1 MWGVTF
7 ADLRFRY
14 RQFLIAVIGAGVVLA
29 MAMLLSGLVGGF
41 GAEIDRTVQGVGAQ
55 WWVLSDNAHGRIT
68 GGSLFPVAEAQAISQ
83 APGVTRAAPLAVLA
97 GQVARINGASKTVY
111 VFGVQL
117 GDMGDPTVTAGRAL
131 SANGQVVSDVVAGA
145 GVGSRILVGSKS
157 FVVVGEVANRTMQ
170 GGLPVLYLTLHDAQ
184 ELALGGRPL
193 ATAVVTRGKPSAV
206 PAGLA
211 VLSNQGVQQ
220 STLEQMAG
228 AISSI
233 NNSKIIM
240 WVVAAIIVAAL
251 LYVSALQRVRDFAV
265 LKALGSSSFA
275 LYGSLAV
282 QSVVVTLLAAGLAM
296 ILVNFMGGVFKQP
309 VVIPAAAYASLP
321 AIAVGIGLISSL
333 VGARRAMSADPAAAF
348 GG

>member
-14 RQFLIAVIGAGVVLA
+14 RQFLIAVVGAGVVLA
-29 MAMLLSGLVGGF
+29 MALLLSGLVGGF

-55 WWVLSDNAHGRIT
+55 WWVLSDSAHGRIT
-68 GGSLFPVAEAQAISQ
+68 GAGLFPAIEAGAILQ
-83 APGVTRAAPLAVLA
+83 APGVARAAPLAVIA
-97 GQVARINGASKTVY
+97 GQVARINGASMTVY

-117 GDMGDPTVTAGRAL
+117 GDMGDPSVTSGRAL
-131 SANGQVVSDVVAGA
+131 SGDGQVVSDVVAGA
-145 GVGSRILVGSKS
+145 AVGTRIQVGSKH
-157 FVVVGEVANRTMQ
+157 FIVVGQVANRTMQ
-170 GGLPVLYLTLHDAQ
+170 GGLPVLYMTLHDAQ
-184 ELALGGRPL
+184 EIALGGRPL
-193 ATAVVTRGKPSAV
+193 VSAVVTRGRPSTV
-206 PAGLA
+206 PSGLA
-211 VLSNQGVQQ
+211 VLSNQGVEQ
-220 STLEQMAG
+220 STLGQMSG

-265 LKALGSSSFA
+265 LKALGSSSLA
-275 LYGSLAV
+275 LYGSLAA
-282 QSVVVTLLAAGLAM
+282 QAVVVTLLAAGLAM
-296 ILVNFMGGVFKQP
+296 ILSNFMGGVFSQP
-309 VVIPAAAYASLP
+309 VVIPATAYASLP
-321 AIAVGIGLISSL
+321 AIAIALGLISSL

>member
-29 MAMLLSGLVGGF
+29 MALLLSGLVGGF
-41 GAEIDRTVQGVGAQ
+41 GAEINRTVQGVGAQ

-68 GGSLFPVAEAQAISQ
+68 GGSLFPQAETAAIAQ
-83 APGVTRAAPLAVLA
+83 APGVTAAAPLAVMA
-97 GQVARINGASKTVY
+97 GQVARINRASKTVY
-111 VFGVQL
+111 VFGVQV
-117 GDMGDPTVTAGRAL
+117 GGMGDPSVISGRPLAR
-131 SANGQVVSDVVAGA
+131 NGQVVADVTAGA
-145 GVGSRILVGSKS
+145 AVGTRILVGSKA
-157 FVVVGEVANRTMQ
+157 FVVVGEVADRTMQ
-170 GGLPVLYLTLHDAQ
+170 GGLPVLYMTLNDAQ
-184 ELALGGRPL
+184 EVALGGRPL
-193 ATAVVTRGKPSAV
+193 ATAVVIRGRPASVPS
-206 PAGLA
+206 GLV
-211 VLSNQGVQQ
+211 VLSNQAVEQNTLQQ
-220 STLEQMAG
+220 MSG

-282 QSVVVTLLAAGLAM
+282 QSVVVTLLAAGLGM
-296 ILVNFMGGVFKQP
+296 IMVNFMGGVFKQP

-321 AIAVGIGLISSL
+321 AIAVAIGLISSL

>member
-29 MAMLLSGLVGGF
+29 MALLLSGLVGGF

-68 GGSLFPVAEAQAISQ
+68 GAGLYPSAEAAAIRQ
-83 APGVTRAAPLAVLA
+83 APGVTRAAPLAVMA

-117 GDMGDPTVTAGRAL
+117 GNMGDPSVTSGRPL
-131 SANGQVVSDVVAGA
+131 SGNGQVVADVTSGA
-145 GVGSRILVGSKS
+145 AVGSRIQVGSQH
-157 FVVVGEVANRTMQ
+157 FVVVGQVANRTMQ

-184 ELALGGRPL
+184 VVALGGRPL
-193 ATAVVTRGKPSAV
+193 VSAVVTRGKPSSL
-206 PAGLA
+206 PAGLS

-220 STLEQMAG
+220 STLEQMSG

-233 NNSKIIM
+233 NNSRIIM

-265 LKALGSSSFA
+265 LKALGSSSLA
-275 LYGSLAV
+275 LYGSLAA
-282 QSVVVTLLAAGLAM
+282 QAVVVTLLAAGLGM
-296 ILVNFMGGVFKQP
+296 VLTNFMGGVFRQP
-309 VVIPAAAYASLP
+309 VVIPATAYATLP
-321 AIAVGIGLISSL
+321 AIAVAIGLISSL